1 MSETP
6 MMKQYLGFKKQ
17 YPDKIVLF
25 RMGDFFET
33 FGEDARTASK
43 VLNITLT
50 KRDRKKDAT
59 LLAGFPHKAID
70 QYLLK
75 LIKAGYCVVVVDQL
89 EDPKFAKG
97 IVKRGVSR
105 IVTPGTLDGE
115 QASEIKDSYLCA
127 IYQEKKE
134 TSVSLCDLSTGKF
147 LLLSSSNGKDFV
159 KNILSTYDPVEILL
173 LEGEEKVEVGNIPIQ
188 FVQKGLRNKEYS
200 SELIK
205 KFFQIKNSNAI
216 GIEEDSI
223 DLVSVGM
230 VIKYIEE
237 TQMMDPQHVLKP
249 NRVNLNKTMVLDRST
264 IKNLEIVS
272 NLYTGGTEYS
282 LFGVIDKTKTPM
294 GKRLLYSWLLKPL
307 IEKKDI
313 DERLN
318 LVDKLYKNENSLNL
332 ILEKLEEINDIERI
346 IGKIGLNRVN
356 ARDMK
361 ALELSLSSSI
371 EILEILEKEIKEKYS
386 GIDKK
391 FLKQVVQ
398 KISDTITEEPPTAVM
413 EGGIIKKGFN
423 KEVDELR
430 ELSSNSKTWL
440 KDFEKEEKERTGISS
455 LKVSFNRVFGYYIEV
470 TKTHQDK
477 VPERY
482 IRKQTLVNSE
492 RYITEELKEKE
503 NIILNAQEKISQL
516 EYEIFVEFRDS
527 FLPSLEK
534 LQVLSSII
542 SRIDVLSSFAYL
554 AKKNHYIKPEIY
566 DMGQE
571 NGILHI
577 EAGRHPVIEKISEE
591 EFISNDTLLNM
602 TDSNMVILTGPNMSG
617 KSTYIRQVAIVILMA
632 QIGCFVPAKS
642 ATISLVDRIFTRVG
656 ASDDLSRGRSTF
668 MVEMDEAANIIN
680 NATKYSLIVLD
691 EIGRGTST
699 YDGVSIAWAL
709 SEYLIKEVRART
721 LFATHYHELLK
732 LSEKYPESTQNLNV
746 LVEED
751 LEEGTVI
758 FLRKIV
764 KGGTDRSY
772 GIYVAKMAGLP
783 EKIIKRANEILE
795 TFEQKSMFSG
805 KNEIR
810 ESDFSKLTKRE
821 KEREINGYQYPLF
834 RAKESK
840 VEKEIQ
846 ELDIDNI
853 TPLEALKKISEW
865 KKKI

>member
-1 MSETP
+1 

-70 QYLLK
+70 QYLPK

-205 KFFQIKNSNAI
+205 NFFQIKNSNAI

>member
-1 MSETP
+1 

-70 QYLLK
+70 QYLPK

-656 ASDDLSRGRSTF
+656 ASDDLSKGRSTF

>member
-1 MSETP
+1 

-70 QYLLK
+70 QYLPK

-173 LEGEEKVEVGNIPIQ
+173 FEGEEKVEVGNIPIQ

>member
-413 EGGIIKKGFN
+413 EGGIIKRGFN

-503 NIILNAQEKISQL
+503 NIILNAQEKISLL

-571 NGILHI
+571 NGTLHI

-617 KSTYIRQVAIVILMA
+617 KSTYIRQVAIIILMA
-632 QIGCFVPAKS
+632 QIGSFVPAKS

-846 ELDIDNI
+846 ELDLDNI

>member
-1 MSETP
+1 

-70 QYLLK
+70 QYLPK

-503 NIILNAQEKISQL
+503 NIILNAQEKISLL

-577 EAGRHPVIEKISEE
+577 VAGRHPVIEKISEE

>member
-1 MSETP
+1 

-413 EGGIIKKGFN
+413 EGGIIKRGFN

-503 NIILNAQEKISQL
+503 NIILNAQEKISLL

-577 EAGRHPVIEKISEE
+577 VAGRHPVIEKISEE

-846 ELDIDNI
+846 ELDLDNI

>member
-1 MSETP
+1 
-6 MMKQYLGFKKQ
+6 MMKQYLGFKRQ

-33 FGEDARTASK
+33 FGEDAKTASK
-43 VLNITLT
+43 ILNITLT

-70 QYLLK
+70 QYLPK
-75 LIKAGYCVVVVDQL
+75 LIKAGQCVVVVDQL
-89 EDPKFAKG
+89 EDPKFSKG
-97 IVKRGVSR
+97 IVKRGVTR

-115 QASEIKDSYLCA
+115 QASDIKDSYLCS
-127 IYQEKKE
+127 IYTEKKN
-134 TSVSLCDLSTGKF
+134 SSISLCDLSTGKF
-147 LLLSSSNGKDFV
+147 LLMSSQNSKNFV
-159 KNILSTYDPVEILL
+159 KDVISTYTPVEILL
-173 LEGEEKVEVGNIPIQ
+173 LEGDEEVDIDSIPVQ
-188 FVQKGLRNKEYS
+188 FVQKGLKNREYS
-200 SELIK
+200 LEIIK
-205 KFFQIKNSNAI
+205 KFFDIKNSNAI
-216 GIEEDSI
+216 GIESDSV
-223 DLVSVGM
+223 DLISVAM
-230 VIKYIEE
+230 IVEYIEE
-237 TQMMDPQHVLKP
+237 TQLMDPKHVQKP
-249 NRVNLNKTMVLDRST
+249 NRVNLNKTMVLDSST
-264 IKNLEIVS
+264 IRNLEIVS
-272 NLYTGGTEYS
+272 NLYTGDIEYS
-282 LFGVIDKTKTPM
+282 LFGIIDKTKTPM
-294 GKRLLYSWLLKPL
+294 GKRMLYSWLLKPL
-307 IEKKDI
+307 IERKDI
-313 DERLN
+313 EERLDF
-318 LVDKLYKNENSLNL
+318 VEKLHKNQSCMNL
-332 ILEKLEEINDIERI
+332 ILEKLDDINDIERI
-346 IGKIGLNRVN
+346 VGKIGLNRVN

-361 ALELSLSSSI
+361 ALELSLLSSL
-371 EILEILEKEIKEKYS
+371 EILEILEKEIGVKYKE
-386 GIDKK
+386 INRK
-391 FLKQVVQ
+391 FLKNIID
-398 KISDTITEEPPTAVM
+398 KISKTVIEDPPTTIM
-413 EGGIIKKGFN
+413 EGGIIREGYN

-430 ELSSNSKTWL
+430 ELSSDNKSWIKE
-440 KDFEKEEKERTGISS
+440 FELEEKKRTGISS
-455 LKVSFNRVFGYYIEV
+455 LKVSFNKVFGYYIEV

-503 NIILNAQEKISQL
+503 NIILNAQEKVCQL
-516 EYEIFVEFRDS
+516 EYELFTDFRDS
-527 FLPSLEK
+527 FLPDLEK
-534 LQVLSSII
+534 LQVLSSVV
-542 SRIDVLSSFAYL
+542 SKIDVLSSFALL
-554 AKKNHYIKPEIY
+554 AKKNNYVKPEIF
-566 DMGQE
+566 DMGEE

-577 EAGRHPVIEKISEE
+577 EKGRHPIIEKISQE
-591 EFISNDTLLNM
+591 EFISNDTELNM

-617 KSTYIRQVAIVILMA
+617 KSTYIRQVATIVLMA
-632 QIGCFVPAKS
+632 QIGSFVPAKK

-709 SEYLIKEVRART
+709 SEYLIKEVKART

-732 LSEKYPESTQNLNV
+732 LSEKYPESIQNLNV

-783 EKIIKRANEILE
+783 DNIIKRANEILE
-795 TFEQKSMFSG
+795 TFEQKNMFSG
-805 KNEIR
+805 RNEIR
-810 ESDFSKLTKRE
+810 ESNISRLTKSE

-834 RAKESK
+834 TAKESK
-840 VEKEIQ
+840 IEREIQ
-846 ELDIDNI
+846 ELDLDNI
-853 TPLEALKKISEW
+853 TPLEALKKISDW

>member
-1 MSETP
+1 

-70 QYLLK
+70 QYLPK

-371 EILEILEKEIKEKYS
+371 EVLEILEKEIKEKYS

>member
-1 MSETP
+1 

-70 QYLLK
+70 QYLPK

>member
-1 MSETP
+1 

-50 KRDRKKDAT
+50 KRDRKKNAT

-70 QYLLK
+70 QYLPK

-216 GIEEDSI
+216 DVEEDSI

-413 EGGIIKKGFN
+413 EGGIIKRGFN

-503 NIILNAQEKISQL
+503 NIILNAQEKISLL

-577 EAGRHPVIEKISEE
+577 VAGRHPVIEKISEE

-617 KSTYIRQVAIVILMA
+617 KSTYIRQVAIIILMA

-846 ELDIDNI
+846 ELDLDNI

>member
-1 MSETP
+1 

-50 KRDRKKDAT
+50 KRDRKKNAT

-70 QYLLK
+70 QYLPK

-216 GIEEDSI
+216 DVEEDSI

-371 EILEILEKEIKEKYS
+371 EVLEILEKEIKEKYS

>member
-70 QYLLK
+70 QYLPK

>member
-1 MSETP
+1 

-50 KRDRKKDAT
+50 KRDRKKNAT

-70 QYLLK
+70 QYLPK

>member
-1 MSETP
+1 
-6 MMKQYLGFKKQ
+6 MKQYLGFKKQ

-70 QYLLK
+70 QYLPK

>member
-1 MSETP
+1 

-50 KRDRKKDAT
+50 KRDRKKNAT

-70 QYLLK
+70 QYLPK

-216 GIEEDSI
+216 DVEEDSI

-577 EAGRHPVIEKISEE
+577 VAGRHPVIEKISEE

-617 KSTYIRQVAIVILMA
+617 KSTYIRQVAIIILMA

-846 ELDIDNI
+846 ELDLDNI

>member
-70 QYLLK
+70 QYLPK

-205 KFFQIKNSNAI
+205 NFFQIKNSNAI

>member
-50 KRDRKKDAT
+50 KRDRKKNAT

-70 QYLLK
+70 QYLPK

-216 GIEEDSI
+216 DVEEDSI

-577 EAGRHPVIEKISEE
+577 VAGRHPVIEKISEE

-617 KSTYIRQVAIVILMA
+617 KSTYIRQVAIIILMA

-846 ELDIDNI
+846 ELDLDNI

>member
-1 MSETP
+1 

-50 KRDRKKDAT
+50 KRDRKKNAT

-70 QYLLK
+70 QYLPK

-216 GIEEDSI
+216 DVEEDSI

-413 EGGIIKKGFN
+413 EGGIIKRGFN

-503 NIILNAQEKISQL
+503 NIILNAQEKISLL

-577 EAGRHPVIEKISEE
+577 VAGRHPVIEKISEE

>member
-1 MSETP
+1 
-6 MMKQYLGFKKQ
+6 MKQYLGFKKQ

-70 QYLLK
+70 QYLPK

-205 KFFQIKNSNAI
+205 NFFQIKNSNAI

>member
-70 QYLLK
+70 QYLPK

-371 EILEILEKEIKEKYS
+371 EVLEILEKEIKEKYS

>member
-1 MSETP
+1 
-6 MMKQYLGFKKQ
+6 MKQYLGFKKQ

>member
-371 EILEILEKEIKEKYS
+371 EVLEILEKEIKEKYS

>member
-50 KRDRKKDAT
+50 KRDRKKNAT

-70 QYLLK
+70 QYLPK

-216 GIEEDSI
+216 DVEEDSI

-413 EGGIIKKGFN
+413 EGGIIKRGFN

-503 NIILNAQEKISQL
+503 NIILNAQEKISLL

-577 EAGRHPVIEKISEE
+577 VAGRHPVIEKISEE

-617 KSTYIRQVAIVILMA
+617 KSTYIRQVAIIILMA

-846 ELDIDNI
+846 ELDLDNI

>member
-1 MSETP
+1 

-70 QYLLK
+70 QYLPK

-216 GIEEDSI
+216 DVEEDSI

>member
-1 MSETP
+1 

-413 EGGIIKKGFN
+413 EGGIIKRGFN

-503 NIILNAQEKISQL
+503 NIILNAQEKISLL

-571 NGILHI
+571 NGTLHI

-617 KSTYIRQVAIVILMA
+617 KSTYIRQVAIIILMA
-632 QIGCFVPAKS
+632 QIGSFVPAKS

-846 ELDIDNI
+846 ELDLDNI

>member
-1 MSETP
+1 

-50 KRDRKKDAT
+50 KRDRKKNAT

-70 QYLLK
+70 QYLPK

-216 GIEEDSI
+216 DVEEDSI

-503 NIILNAQEKISQL
+503 NIILNAQEKISLL

-577 EAGRHPVIEKISEE
+577 VAGRHPVIEKISEE

-617 KSTYIRQVAIVILMA
+617 KSTYIRQVAIIILMA

-846 ELDIDNI
+846 ELDLDNI

>member
-70 QYLLK
+70 QYLPK

-216 GIEEDSI
+216 DVEEDSI

-413 EGGIIKKGFN
+413 EGGIIKRGFN

-503 NIILNAQEKISQL
+503 NIILNAQEKISLL

-577 EAGRHPVIEKISEE
+577 VAGRHPVIEKISEE

-846 ELDIDNI
+846 ELDLDNI

>member
-70 QYLLK
+70 QYLPK

-173 LEGEEKVEVGNIPIQ
+173 FEGEEKVEVGNIPIQ